1 MGEDVDVKR
10 VKNVSKKG
18 KKSIKKKDSFVR
30 KNFGHKC
37 GKSQF
42 QSKSHQLVQAGEKP
56 FQCEDCSR
64 KFSWVCHLRSHQ
76 LVHTGE
82 KPFQCE
88 QCSCKF
94 SQAGNL
100 KRHQLVHTG
109 EKPFQCSICSKKFS
123 QFGNLKSHQLVH
135 TREKPL

>member
-42 QSKSHQLVQAGEKP
+42 QSKSHQLVQA
-56 FQCEDCSR
+56 
-64 KFSWVCHLRSHQ
+64 
-76 LVHTGE
+76 GE